1 MCLPRADGHQRL
13 FFIKETAEMERQR
26 DRETE
31 RQRDGGTQRPQS
43 EERKITSEINNPSVP
58 PSLRPS
64 VLPSLRLKEREL
76 RRVLREMG
84 SVIVA
89 FSGGVDSAY
98 LAYAAA
104 DELGLRAMAVTAE
117 SPSYPDFQRQDAL
130 AIIEQFSIPH
140 EFISTDEINDPNYQ
154 ANPANRCYF
163 CKHEL
168 FTKLSALAS
177 GRGYAFVCDGNNADD
192 IGDYRPGRQAAKE
205 LNVRSPLIEAGLT
218 KAEIRA
224 LAQAAGLPVWDRPA
238 SACLSSRIPYGMPV
252 TIEKLSVIER
262 GEARLRALGFNQM
275 RVRHHGDIVR
285 IEISPEEMPRAL
297 DAEMAR
303 SLAATFKQLGFQF
316 ITLDLEGYR
325 SGALNE
331 TLPFKSR
338 E

>member
-1 MCLPRADGHQRL
+1 MPVS
-13 FFIKETAEMERQR
+13 
-26 DRETE
+26 
-31 RQRDGGTQRPQS
+31 PQIS
-43 EERKITSEINNPSVP
+43 EKDE
-58 PSLRPS
+58 
-64 VLPSLRLKEREL
+64 EL
-76 RRVLREMG
+76 RRILREMG
-84 SVIVA
+84 TVIVA

-104 DELGLRAMAVTAE
+104 DELGNRALAVTGE

-130 AIIEQFSIPH
+130 AIVQQFSIPH
-140 EFISTDEINDPNYQ
+140 EFINTEEINDPNYL

-168 FTKLSALAS
+168 FTKLSALALN
-177 GRGYAFVCDGNNADD
+177 RGYAFVCDGNNADD
-192 IGDYRPGRQAAKE
+192 VGDYRPGRQAARE

-218 KAEIRA
+218 KTEIRA
-224 LAQAAGLPVWDRPA
+224 LSQSVSLPVWDRPA

-262 GEARLRALGFNQM
+262 GEARLRALGFKQM

-285 IEISPEEMPRAL
+285 IEIAPEEMPLAL

-303 SLAATFKQLGFQF
+303 RMATAFKQLGFKF

-325 SGALNE
+325 TGALNE
-331 TLPFKSR
+331 TLKK
-338 E
+338 

>member
-1 MCLPRADGHQRL
+1 
-13 FFIKETAEMERQR
+13 MERKREEETERLR

-31 RQRDGGTQRPQS
+31 RLRDDASPH
-43 EERKITSEINNPSVP
+43 PSFP
-58 PSLRPS
+58 PSLAPA
-64 VLPSLRLKEREL
+64 VHLKEQEL
-76 RRVLREMG
+76 RRILREMG
-84 SVIVA
+84 SVVIA

-104 DELGLRAMAVTAE
+104 DELGDRALAMTGE

-130 AIIEQFSIPH
+130 AIVEQFLIPH
-140 EFISTDEINDPNYQ
+140 EFIDTDEISDPNYQ

-168 FTKLSALAS
+168 FTKLSTLAS
-177 GRGYAFVCDGNNADD
+177 ERGYAFVCDGNNADD
-192 IGDYRPGRQAAKE
+192 MGDYRPGRQAAKE

-218 KAEIRA
+218 KAEIRS
-224 LAQAAGLPVWDRPA
+224 LAQVAGLPVWDRPA

-285 IEISPEEMPRAL
+285 IEIAPEEMPRAL
-297 DAEMAR
+297 NPEMAR
-303 SLAATFKQLGFQF
+303 SLAAAFKQLGFKF
-316 ITLDLEGYR
+316 VTLDLEGYR
-325 SGALNE
+325 AGALNE
-331 TLPFKSR
+331 TLSLKPHK
-338 E
+338 